1 MARRE
6 SRSTYLRR
14 RVAAVA
20 LLLLAVVGVVAA
32 AGAATGGG
40 DDDASVRRAGTAVS
54 GDGGKGDA
62 AQAQKPAP
70 APKPKPQTLPDG
82 SRTLFPD
89 HRVVAFYGNPAD
101 PQLGALGIGT
111 PDQAAARL
119 RRVARSYERKTRP
132 VMLCLELI
140 VTVAAAAPGDDGLY
154 RLRTGDDV
162 IRRYL
167 RAARKAKALLL
178 LDVQPGRSNFPKEVA
193 RLRKWLREPD
203 VGLALD
209 PEWRVQAGQ
218 VPGQVIGSVNA
229 AEVDAVSAE
238 LARIVREHDLP
249 EKLFVLHQF
258 TDDMIKDKDKL
269 KMRKGLATVFNVD
282 GFGTPANKI
291 SKYDQFTDST
301 PKGAHD
307 GFKVF
312 FKEDIDRMRPASVLN
327 LKPPPDIIEYE

>member
-1 MARRE
+1 MSRPEA
-6 SRSTYLRR
+6 RSTYLRR
-14 RVAAVA
+14 RAVA
-20 LLLLAVVGVVAA
+20 LVLLVLAGAGVVAA
-32 AGAATGGG
+32 AGAATGG
-40 DDDASVRRAGTAVS
+40 DDDPRAARGAAGGTERAQV
-54 GDGGKGDA
+54 
-62 AQAQKPAP
+62 AQADE
-70 APKPKPQTLPDG
+70 APKPKRPTLPG
-82 SRTLFPD
+82 GGRSIFPEY
-89 HRVVAFYGNPAD
+89 RVVAFYGNPAD
-101 PQLGALGIGT
+101 EELGALGIGT
-111 PDQAAARL
+111 PDEAAARL
-119 RRVARSYERKTRP
+119 KRVAKSYERKTRP

-140 VTVAAAAPGDDGLY
+140 VTVAAAAPGEDGLY
-154 RLRTGDDV
+154 RLNTGDAV

-167 RAARKAKALLL
+167 KAARKAGALLL

-238 LARIVREHDLP
+238 LQRIVRKHDLP

-269 KMRKGLATVFNVD
+269 KLREGLATVFNVD